1 MEYHLS
7 GHRALQMIWASKV
20 FSKAIY
26 LRRKSTLNSLRG
38 HVTEFQTSLVP
49 NWWDGRLFWS
59 NTLWRVHEQAA
70 GGYCRIINDKLLLR
84 SSLIVKEFE
93 IHSILCLLICRRLIA
108 HNTHTHTQWW
118 VYTYPRLE
126 WHVCRDWG
134 VLFLPQKPG
143 IVWFRYYDICSVTR

>member
-7 GHRALQMIWASKV
+7 GHRALQRLWASKV

-38 HVTEFQTSLVP
+38 HVTELQISLVP

-70 GGYCRIINDKLLLR
+70 DGYCRIINDKLLLR

-93 IHSILCLLICRRLIA
+93 IHSILCLLICRRLTA
-108 HNTHTHTQWW
+108 HNTHTHTHTVMSIHIPALRVACMQ
-118 VYTYPRLE
+118 RLG
-126 WHVCRDWG
+126 RP
-134 VLFLPQKPG
+134 LSTTKA
-143 IVWFRYYDICSVTR
+143 RYCMI